1 MMLFALSCSN
11 KVDLYSDEGE
21 STIVYAVLDTDADT
35 NFFKITKSF
44 IGDVSSLAQNYDAN
58 NYKFDEIDVT
68 LSGDSAIYN
77 SFHVLTGTAP
87 FVITLDTISKYI
99 PYDEN
104 ATFYSGCWQ
113 TYYYTTVPL
122 APGKE
127 YELIVHRKA
136 DDVNVSA
143 KVKTIN
149 SFTFSRPYQNEKIN
163 LFSTSPNS
171 KIEWRVSDVTTNF
184 KSTAEYFEVTGYFHY
199 KELMPGATDTTSH
212 HIKWSIGARVA
223 DNLYNSSDHSYVM
236 NYTAINFINYLEN
249 DIYLRNNSP
258 IGVQRWFEQFEFR
271 VDAIGTD
278 LYNYLLINNSSS
290 AIQDT
295 PNYSNIENGIGL
307 MSARVS
313 KSAFCT
319 ILETARLKII
329 ELYPDYG
336 FINDPN
342 R

>member
-1 MMLFALSCSN
+1 MTLFAMSCSN
-11 KVDLYSDEGE
+11 KVDLYSDDGD
-21 STIVYAVLDTDADT
+21 TTVVYALLDAYADT

-44 IGDVSSLAQNYDAN
+44 VGDVSSLAQNYDAN
-58 NYKFDEIDVT
+58 NYKYDEIEVT
-68 LSGDSAIYN
+68 FSGVFEGNNAVQT
-77 SFHVLTGTAP
+77 F
-87 FVITLDTISKYI
+87 TLDTISKWI
-99 PYDEN
+99 PYDPE

-113 TYYYTTVPL
+113 RYYYTTRQLV
-122 APGKE
+122 AGNE

-149 SFTFSRPYQNEKIN
+149 SFKLSRPYLNEKIN

-171 KIEWRVSDVTTNF
+171 KIEWRVLDVATNF
-184 KSTAEYFEVTGYFHY
+184 QSTAEYFEVTGYFHY

-212 HIKWSIGARVA
+212 SIKWSIGEGVA
-223 DNLYNSSDHSYVM
+223 SNLYNTSEHAYVM

-249 DIYLRNNSP
+249 NTYLINNSP

-271 VDAIGTD
+271 VDAIGAD

-313 KSAFCT
+313 RNTFNT

-329 ELYPDYG
+329 ELYPDFG